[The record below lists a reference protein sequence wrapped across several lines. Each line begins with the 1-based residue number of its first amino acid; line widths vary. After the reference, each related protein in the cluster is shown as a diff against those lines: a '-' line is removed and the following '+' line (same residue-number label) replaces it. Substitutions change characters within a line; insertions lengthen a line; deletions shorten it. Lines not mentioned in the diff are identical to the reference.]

1 MDIVCLLFA
10 CVAVNHLGLVDAV
23 GRVIGRSLPVVS
35 CPKCLTF
42 WTVLVYGCVTGL
54 PHGVAAWLALSLL
67 CSWSAIWLDL
77 GMAAVD
83 ALYLRAY
90 EIINT
95 HAHSPSADAV
105 AADKHDALPRVRAP
119 RSEADKEAKQ

>member
-1 MDIVCLLFA
+1 MDIACLLFA
-10 CVAVNHLGLVDAV
+10 CVAFNHLGLVDAV
-23 GRVIGRSLPVVS
+23 GRVVGRSLPVVS

-42 WTVLVYGCVTGL
+42 WSVLVYGCVMGL

-67 CSWSAIWLDL
+67 CSWTAIWLDL

-95 HAHSPSADAV
+95 NAHSPSADAV
-105 AADKHDALPRVRAP
+105 VANKQDALPRVRAS
-119 RSEADKEAKQ
+119 READKETKQ